1 MGIKGI
7 HVRVIRGMLLGT
19 IKKTQKFSQPSYRA
33 VYRNPIGS
41 VFIGFFEKS
50 MASVLAV
57 FVCHGSFEDQ
67 VHLVVAHLV
76 LRTATGE
83 VEIEHL
89 RRALNFFG
97 SG

>member
-1 MGIKGI
+1 M
-7 HVRVIRGMLLGT
+7 
-19 IKKTQKFSQPSYRA
+19 
-33 VYRNPIGS
+33 
-41 VFIGFFEKS
+41 
-50 MASVLAV
+50 AV

-89 RRALNFFG
+89 RRALNFFWERLMNPENAVMKHPKK
-97 SG
+97 SFFFAEIESNSRKAANTL